1 MSTRG
6 RLAATYVAL
15 LLATLVVFAV
25 AITVMR
31 DSQASTFDVSA
42 LRQAAA
48 IKTIIRQVQ
57 ADTLGCE
64 VENQLEALKERG
76 VARRGCRLMVVGLD
90 STTGQPVALP
100 TKDLVKA
107 LDSLP
112 NAYFL
117 VFTTQNQ
124 VLYASR
130 PMGDL
135 PLKDQDA
142 IHRVA
147 VHLATRV
154 EDARVR
160 VRHDT
165 LTLFII
171 ADTGSTSDKDF
182 IPNISR
188 VVVGLP
194 VSAADLVPS
203 VVSSSVIVVAPLI
216 FLLSIIA
223 AYAVVGG
230 TFRPVDH
237 LINEVEAI
245 TDGRSL
251 HRRLP
256 TDPASGDEL
265 VRLALTLNAM
275 LTRLETSF
283 AALRRFTADASH
295 ELKTPLTVLRAD
307 VERAMH
313 PSTNRAER
321 MIALEE
327 SLQETARMS
336 DLVDSLLTLARADE
350 GRFDIYRQ
358 PVELEPLVREVYET
372 AVILGEDAGLSLAL
386 RTLENAVVMGDRTR
400 LRQLLLNLVTNAIK
414 YTPRGGSVELAV
426 VRRPAEEE
434 VAITVRDTGIGIS
447 TSDLPHVF
455 DRFWRAD
462 RARSRASERGGFGL
476 GLAIS
481 QWIVQAHGGTIS
493 VQSRLGR
500 GSIFTIVLPTSIDAS
515 STPEPPSN
523 AANTTNAASATNAVE
538 VSESAE

>member
-1 MSTRG
+1 MSTRA
-6 RLAATYVAL
+6 RLAATYAAL
-15 LLATLVVFAV
+15 LMTTLVVFGV
-25 AITVMR
+25 VVSVMR
-31 DSQASTFDVSA
+31 DSRASLPDETA
-42 LRQAAA
+42 LRQASS
-48 IKTIIRQVQ
+48 IKASIRQVQ
-57 ADTLGCE
+57 ADTSGCE

-76 VARRGCRLMVVGLD
+76 VARRGCRLVIVDTASGVPVARPTRDLLKVLD
-90 STTGQPVALP
+90 SIPG
-100 TKDLVKA
+100 
-107 LDSLP
+107 S
-112 NAYFL
+112 YFL

-124 VLYASR
+124 LLYASR
-130 PMGDL
+130 PMRDL
-135 PLKDQDA
+135 ALEDQDA
-142 IHRVA
+142 IDRVA
-147 VHLATRV
+147 ANLATRGV
-154 EDARVR
+154 DARVR
-160 VRHDT
+160 VRHDS

-171 ADTGSTSDKDF
+171 ADTGSTTSKDF
-182 IPNISR
+182 VPNISR
-188 VVVGLP
+188 VVIGQP
-194 VSAADLVPS
+194 VSASDLLPAVA
-203 VVSSSVIVVAPLI
+203 SSSILVVAPFI
-216 FLLSIIA
+216 IILSIIG
-223 AYAVVGG
+223 AYAVLASV
-230 TFRPVDH
+230 FRPVDQ

-256 TDPASGDEL
+256 TDPATGDEL

-313 PSTNRAER
+313 PNTHRAER
-321 MIALEE
+321 MVALEE
-327 SLQETARMS
+327 ALQETARMA

-372 AVILGEDAGLSLAL
+372 AVILGEDAGLALSL
-386 RTLENAVVMGDRTR
+386 RTLENVVVMGDRTR

-426 VRRPAEEE
+426 LRRPGDE
-434 VAITVRDTGIGIS
+434 VAISVRDTGIGIS
-447 TSDLPHVF
+447 TADLPHVF

-481 QWIVQAHGGTIS
+481 QWIVQAHGGTIG

-500 GSIFTIVLPTSIDAS
+500 GSIFTVVLPT
-515 STPEPPSN
+515 
-523 AANTTNAASATNAVE
+523 AADASATPEALASAVE
-538 VSESAE
+538 VPESADS